1 MRNVD
6 IVEPLDDCLRQS
18 SVVTISRRQRGQS
31 IQADVWAM
39 DQDRDRSQNLGQTRQ
54 HNTTTHVKS
63 RRLDIRNYK
72 IEDFVALNTF
82 YISYI
87 VNVEIKLS
95 EIRISVAY
103 TDQRRGTKGLF

>member
-1 MRNVD
+1 MGYGSGQGP
-6 IVEPLDDCLRQS
+6 EPES
-18 SVVTISRRQRGQS
+18 TP
-31 IQADVWAM
+31 
-39 DQDRDRSQNLGQTRQ
+39 DQTAQYHNPCEVSQ
-54 HNTTTHVKS
+54 V
-63 RRLDIRNYK
+63 RNYK
-72 IEDFVALNTF
+72 IEDFVALDTF